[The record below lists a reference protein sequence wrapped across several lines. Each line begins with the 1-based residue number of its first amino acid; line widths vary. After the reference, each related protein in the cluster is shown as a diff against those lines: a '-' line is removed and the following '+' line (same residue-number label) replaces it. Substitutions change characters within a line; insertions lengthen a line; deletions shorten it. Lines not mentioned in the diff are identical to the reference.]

1 MVQNASTA
9 LYSSSIEASQMKRS
23 HPRHTVASRDPHSRL
38 PRSLIPGQ
46 SWRAALL
53 TVPGPHHRPVSSQKL
68 QGPREGQM
76 ETLQMIAGLH
86 RLGAGRQQASQAKT
100 GLVQVRELPGGH
112 VLLAPS
118 DLTHLWSVELHH

>member
-1 MVQNASTA
+1 MMQVVSTA
-9 LYSSSIEASQMKRS
+9 LCSSSIEASQMKRS
-23 HPRHTVASRDPHSRL
+23 HPRHTGASQGPRSRL
-38 PRSLIPGQ
+38 PRSPIPGQ

-53 TVPGPHHRPVSSQKL
+53 TVPCPYHRPVSSQKL

-86 RLGAGRQQASQAKT
+86 QLGAGRQQASTAKPGVVT
-100 GLVQVRELPGGH
+100 IRELPGRH

-118 DLTHLWSVELHH
+118 GVTYLCSVNFHD